1 VVDSPIK
8 HSKEKAQVVF
18 KHDGCEVEDDI
29 DTTDHFSFDS
39 AAIKSES
46 DHDPEISH
54 RPAKDAP
61 GWIRDV
67 GNPSIPTID
76 HQTSTRS
83 QSSISA
89 TRETFACSEDQSC
102 GAITPN
108 LSQADFNDGNQFH
121 SRLGAHRR
129 HSTQSSKAT
138 TQIRMAIDDELLSQS
153 SSESS
158 SSSSM
163 PPPGFFLPRKEIR
176 DAILYHEELG
186 KALSTLALDPDMKCV
201 DDNGAKHSVAS
212 TNSTAISTL
221 DTSDS
226 SSSKSEFS
234 CGSNQRKVLEQ
245 HVSFLQ
251 SHTIHEFTSST
262 AVSQEGGRS
271 GHCISIGPNCSS
283 ASQKPFDDFCFPQTD
298 NLQSLPASATSCDI
312 PKCISSPLS
321 TLKLNILSDN
331 MHQQVLEN
339 ARKERNDDLRIIKD
353 EIALMMSEFNH
364 KHSPDISSTVD
375 TQLEKH
381 LSKLRLEVS
390 ELSERLDNT
399 TRALG
404 NVQDYQENKENQK
417 SRLPKMLRTPR
428 AGNSIDAGGLLK
440 ELEKTFSSMETRIIN
455 TITSEIKD
463 NAMQQRRM
471 IEKIVEEKVSEAIAG
486 FNQKITSDI
495 EQILKQETVRA
506 SAMALRDKQSPQT
519 PSLRI
524 GSLKKHSRSPQSPLL
539 NIGGG
544 ARTTITPDNSCSQT
558 GSSSTSMKADDL
570 TQRSLEDSFLETMKA
585 FDEFV
590 ADCDEIAS
598 DFDKIALRMENDDVD
613 SDPDCDTERFD
624 VLIGTANGFVMF

>member
-1 VVDSPIK
+1 MVDSPIK
-8 HSKEKAQVVF
+8 HSTETTQEVVE
-18 KHDGCEVEDDI
+18 HDECEVEDDC

-39 AAIKSES
+39 AAIESTS
-46 DHDPEISH
+46 DHETSH
-54 RPAKDAP
+54 RPSKDAP

-67 GNPSIPTID
+67 GNPSDPSVS
-76 HQTSTRS
+76 HQTSTHS
-83 QSSISA
+83 QSSIAS

-121 SRLGAHRR
+121 SRLGAQRR

-138 TQIRMAIDDELLSQS
+138 TQIGMTIDDELLSKS

-158 SSSSM
+158 RSSSL

-176 DAILYHEELG
+176 DAIMYHEELG
-186 KALSTLALDPDMKCV
+186 KALSTLALDPDMKCIN
-201 DDNGAKHSVAS
+201 DNGAKQSMAS

-234 CGSNQRKVLEQ
+234 CGSNRRIMLEQ

-251 SHTIHEFTSST
+251 SHTINEFTTST
-262 AVSQEGGRS
+262 TSFQEGRRS
-271 GHCISIGPNCSS
+271 GDCISFGSNNSFD
-283 ASQKPFDDFCFPQTD
+283 AQKPFDDFCFPTMD
-298 NLQSLPASATSCDI
+298 NLQSLPTSATLCDV

-321 TLKLNILSDN
+321 TPNSNILSDN
-331 MHQQVLEN
+331 MPQQVLEN
-339 ARKERNDDLRIIKD
+339 ARKERIGDLKIIKD
-353 EIALMMSEFNH
+353 EIVLMMSEFNH
-364 KHSPDISSTVD
+364 KHSSDISSTVD

-381 LSKLRLEVS
+381 LSKFRLEVS

-417 SRLPKMLRTPR
+417 SRFPKMLRTPR
-428 AGNSIDAGGLLK
+428 AGNSMDAGGLLR
-440 ELEKTFSSMETRIIN
+440 ELEKTFSYMETRIIN

-471 IEKIVEEKVSEAIAG
+471 IEDIVEEKVSEAIAG
-486 FNQKITSDI
+486 SNQKITSDV
-495 EQILKQETVRA
+495 EQILKQEIVRA

-524 GSLKKHSRSPQSPLL
+524 GSLKKHSRIPQSPLL
-539 NIGGG
+539 DIGGG
-544 ARTTITPDNSCSQT
+544 ARTTITPDNSCLQT
-558 GSSSTSMKADDL
+558 GSSSISMKADDL

-585 FDEFV
+585 IDEFV

-598 DFDKIALRMENDDVD
+598 DFDKIALRMETDDVD

>member
-1 VVDSPIK
+1 
-8 HSKEKAQVVF
+8 
-18 KHDGCEVEDDI
+18 
-29 DTTDHFSFDS
+29 
-39 AAIKSES
+39 
-46 DHDPEISH
+46 
-54 RPAKDAP
+54 
-61 GWIRDV
+61 
-67 GNPSIPTID
+67 
-76 HQTSTRS
+76 
-83 QSSISA
+83 
-89 TRETFACSEDQSC
+89 
-102 GAITPN
+102 
-108 LSQADFNDGNQFH
+108 
-121 SRLGAHRR
+121 
-129 HSTQSSKAT
+129 
-138 TQIRMAIDDELLSQS
+138 
-153 SSESS
+153 
-158 SSSSM
+158 
-163 PPPGFFLPRKEIR
+163 
-176 DAILYHEELG
+176 
-186 KALSTLALDPDMKCV
+186 
-201 DDNGAKHSVAS
+201 
-212 TNSTAISTL
+212 
-221 DTSDS
+221 
-226 SSSKSEFS
+226 
-234 CGSNQRKVLEQ
+234 
-245 HVSFLQ
+245 
-251 SHTIHEFTSST
+251 
-262 AVSQEGGRS
+262 
-271 GHCISIGPNCSS
+271 
-283 ASQKPFDDFCFPQTD
+283 
-298 NLQSLPASATSCDI
+298 
-312 PKCISSPLS
+312 
-321 TLKLNILSDN
+321 

-495 EQILKQETVRA
+495 EQILKQGTVRA